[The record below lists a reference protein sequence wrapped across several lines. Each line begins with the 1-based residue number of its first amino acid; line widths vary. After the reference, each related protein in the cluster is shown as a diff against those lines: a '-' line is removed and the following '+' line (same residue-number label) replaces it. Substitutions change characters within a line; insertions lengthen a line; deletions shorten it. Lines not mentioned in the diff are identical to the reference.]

1 MPVGPAHL
9 NRVGGTEP
17 AYRPEDCLRQPHR
30 QLVCSHRQALPWHPQ
45 EQEEQSHVPQ
55 QLVFAT
61 FCEVVCLTSAM
72 MDLLGH
78 AGA

>member
-1 MPVGPAHL
+1 LA
-9 NRVGGTEP
+9 
-17 AYRPEDCLRQPHR
+17 
-30 QLVCSHRQALPWHPQ
+30 WHPQ

-61 FCEVVCLTSAM
+61 FCEVVFFTSAM